1 MNSSHFFRLPF
12 FRREKRAR
20 ELTRE
25 RRPFPPTMR
34 STGVASTSAPSMSTS
49 SSSSPSQQQRAG
61 WRSARRAPLAPTLR
75 RRRPSSSS
83 PMTMASSSFPDS
95 NAAAPSSSSSS
106 SASFAARATA
116 TKNKNP
122 TLDEIV
128 TAEALAV
135 SDWTFVFFATRR
147 RACGSTISAAALFF
161 SLRSTALFFF
171 CRIQRRQCVE
181 KHLGSPRPWLIGTFQ
196 LEKEEKDDCDDDD
209 EE

>member
-83 PMTMASSSFPDS
+83 PMTVASSSFPDS

-135 SDWTFVFFATRR
+135 SDWMFVFFATRR
-147 RACGSTISAAALFF
+147 RACGSTISAAALLLQFV
-161 SLRSTALFFF
+161 LYRALLFLQNPTSSMREEASWVAAPVANWNFPA
-171 CRIQRRQCVE
+171 RERRE
-181 KHLGSPRPWLIGTFQ
+181 RRL
-196 LEKEEKDDCDDDD
+196 
-209 EE
+209 